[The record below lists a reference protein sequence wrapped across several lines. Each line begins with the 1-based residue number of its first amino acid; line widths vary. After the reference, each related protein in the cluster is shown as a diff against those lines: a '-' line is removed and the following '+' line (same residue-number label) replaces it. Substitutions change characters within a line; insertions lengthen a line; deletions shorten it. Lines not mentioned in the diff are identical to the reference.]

1 MPKTIWISKDGN
13 ISHTAHQHDTEYV
26 RRDVVDKQK
35 DIWHKN
41 AADFTKALNKHD
53 LNYAMQPIRDVL
65 EHGYRGKVDKV
76 VTLEDAIEETLKR
89 IDEK

>member
-41 AADFTKALNKHD
+41 AANFTKALNKHD
-53 LNYAMQPIRDVL
+53 LDYAMQPIRDVL
-65 EHGYRGKVDKV
+65 EHGYRDEFA
-76 VTLEDAIEETLKR
+76 LEDAIEETLKR